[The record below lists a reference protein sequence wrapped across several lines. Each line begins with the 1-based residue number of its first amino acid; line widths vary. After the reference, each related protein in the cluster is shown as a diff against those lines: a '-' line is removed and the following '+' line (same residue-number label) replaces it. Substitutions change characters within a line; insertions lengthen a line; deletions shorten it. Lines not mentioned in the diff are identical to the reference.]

1 MATPTTVTQYQTA
14 VAPELAPY
22 VQQMLGTQAGRTYT
36 YQMDAKGKPVLD
48 KTGLPVITG
57 FQEAPVYEG
66 DRNAAFSTLQNQ
78 SYTSAGNLGVNP
90 ASVDAAIGL
99 AGLSQQAGN
108 TRYQG
113 TQYGPQDFQ
122 SQVGGYMNPYLQM
135 ALAPQLAEANR
146 QYDISGQQ
154 AKASATGAGAFGGSR
169 QALMAAENER
179 NRNMGLSQILG
190 QGYNTAFNSAQNQY
204 NQNAALNTNQ
214 QQFGANLAL
223 QGLQSGMTGYSA
235 LGAQGQN
242 LYNQN
247 VGNITLQNQLGTQ
260 QQQNAQN
267 ILNTQYQ
274 DWLDRQNYAQK
285 NMDTLQSYIRGTP
298 LSTVGQS
305 TTAAAPS
312 AVSQIAGLGTAAAGA
327 YGMYNNLTKPN
338 KKGGAIKAP
347 KPKAGGLEALA
358 LAKLG

>member
-1 MATPTTVTQYQTA
+1 MAEPTTVTQYQTA

-22 VQQMLGTQAGRTYT
+22 VQQMLGTQAARTYK
-36 YQMDAKGKPVLD
+36 YQLDAKGNPVLD
-48 KTGLPVITG
+48 SSGMPIIAG
-57 FQEAPVYEG
+57 FQEAPKYAGE
-66 DRNAAFSTLQNQ
+66 RNAAFSDLQNQ
-78 SYTSAGNLGVNP
+78 SYATAKNLGVSN
-90 ASVDAAIGL
+90 ASLDAAYGLQGL
-99 AGLSQQAGN
+99 AQQAGN

-113 TQYGPQDFQ
+113 TQYDPQHFQ
-122 SQVGGYMNPYLQM
+122 GQVGGYMNPYLQM

-146 QYDISGQQ
+146 QYDISGEK
-154 AKASATGAGAFGGSR
+154 AKASAVGAGAFGGSR

-179 NRNMGLSQILG
+179 NRNMGLNQIIG

-274 DWLDRQNYAQK
+274 TWLDEQNYAQK
-285 NMDTLQSYIRGTP
+285 NMDALQSYIRGTP
-298 LSTVGQS
+298 LN
-305 TTAAAPS
+305 TTGTATYNAAPS
-312 AVSQIAGLGTAAAGA
+312 AVSQVTGIGTAAAGA
-327 YGMYNNLTKPN
+327 YGMYNSMNK

-358 LAKLG
+358 LSKLG